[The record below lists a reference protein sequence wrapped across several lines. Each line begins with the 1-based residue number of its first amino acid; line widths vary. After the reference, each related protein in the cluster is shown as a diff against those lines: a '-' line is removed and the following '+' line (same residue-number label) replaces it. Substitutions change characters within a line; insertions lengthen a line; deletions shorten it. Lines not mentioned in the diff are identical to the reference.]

1 MAYVRL
7 SLLDCKYSYTFSAC
21 YLENHEDQGE
31 KLGELLNVSSLRY
44 LDGRHWCAPRHHGN
58 INSVINRLPTLR
70 KLDLEEMPSGIRD
83 GQLRHLE
90 TLRVSSVKDWSWLVK
105 ETTAS
110 LRCLHFT
117 VGVSCYKVGHGSSFS
132 GQY

>member
-44 LDGRHWCAPRHHGN
+44 PDDRHWCPPRHHGN
-58 INSVINRLPTLR
+58 INHVINRLPTLR

-83 GQLRHLE
+83 GQLCQLE
-90 TLRVSSVKDWSWLVK
+90 TLRVSFVKNWSWLVK

-110 LRCLHFT
+110 LQCLYFT
-117 VGVSCYKVGHGSSFS
+117 AGYGSFEVGHGSSFS